1 MKLSYKEKVKKEIE
15 ENIGMKQQLIEQC
28 LHSINTACE
37 MLISAIKDGK
47 KIYLCGNGGSA
58 ADSEHIACEL
68 VGRLRKKAISVG
80 AYSLASNI
88 PVLTAIANDY
98 GYETIFAKQLSVYGV
113 NGDILIALSTSGEST
128 NVMRAAEV
136 AREMKMKVIVLTG
149 QGENTLSRM
158 ADIAIMVPSRD
169 TPRIQEAHMLIG
181 HVFAS
186 VIEEVLCA

>member
-1 MKLSYKEKVKKEIE
+1 VRKEIE
-15 ENIGMKQQLIEQC
+15 ENIEMKQQLIEQC
-28 LHSINTACE
+28 LDLINNACE
-37 MLISAIKDGK
+37 ILISAIKDQK

-88 PVLTAIANDY
+88 PVITALANDY
-98 GYETIFAKQLSVYGV
+98 GYETIFAKQLSVYGI
-113 NGDILIALSTSGEST
+113 NGDVLIALSTSGEST
-128 NVMRAAEV
+128 NVIRAAEV
-136 AREMKMKVIVLTG
+136 AREKKMKVIVLTG
-149 QGENTLSRM
+149 REENTLSRI